1 MATWK
6 KVIVSGSNI
15 SELNNDSNYL
25 STQGGGILSGST
37 EGDAQGQI
45 KLNGVNIDANALG
58 TGDSP
63 QFVAVTANLTGD
75 VTGTADTASYVAG
88 GNVDGD
94 IAGNAG
100 TATALASGQDFSISG
115 DGTATAVSFD
125 GSGAV
130 ALSLSLAD
138 DSVDSAEI
146 ADGAVDPVHLASATK
161 TAVSGAF
168 TTTSASIASDI
179 AALDSGQFALNIEGD
194 TGNGIIDKTETL
206 DIAGGDNI
214 TTTMSSNTLTVALSN
229 DVVIA
234 GNLTVQGTRTE
245 LNVANLN
252 VEDQFILL
260 NSGSVS
266 GDSGI
271 IFGGSGD
278 GAANAGHAIYI
289 DNEAGGGASDIFK
302 FASNVAHDATTG
314 GAGEGKLG
322 FIQTST
328 SVPSSAPNLQG
339 VGSIHIKTDTEDIY
353 IYS

>member
-25 STQGGGILSGST
+25 STQGGGILSASA

-100 TATALASGQDFSISG
+100 TATALASGQNFSITG

-125 GSGAV
+125 GTGAV
-130 ALSLSLAD
+130 ALSLSLAN
-138 DSVDSAEI
+138 DSVDSDEI
-146 ADGAVDPVHLASATK
+146 ADGAVDAVHLGSTAK

-168 TTTSASIASDI
+168 TSTSASIASDI
-179 AALDSGQFALNIEGD
+179 ATLESAAYELNIEGD
-194 TGNGIIDKTETL
+194 SGNGTITNAETL
-206 DIAGGDNI
+206 DIAGGSNL
-214 TTTMSSNTLTVALSN
+214 TTTMSGNTLTVALDN
-229 DVVIA
+229 DVTIS

-245 LNVANLN
+245 LNVTNLN

-260 NSGSVS
+260 NSGSAD
-266 GDSGI
+266 GESGI
-271 IFGGSGD
+271 VFGGAGALNNEMTGSAIFAAEG
-278 GAANAGHAIYI
+278 GTLQFASRVAANA
-289 DNEAGGGASDIFK
+289 
-302 FASNVAHDATTG
+302 VTAT
-314 GAGEGKLG
+314 ADGKLG
-322 FIQTST
+322 QITTST
-328 SVPSSAPNLQG
+328 SVPSGAPTMQG
-339 VGSIHIKTDTEDIY
+339 VGTIHVKTDTEDIY

>member
-25 STQGGGILSGST
+25 STQGGGILSGSA

-45 KLNGVNIDANALG
+45 KLNGVNINANDLG

-63 QFVAVTANLTGD
+63 TFASVTASLAGDVTGNVTGD
-75 VTGTADTASYVAG
+75 VTGNADS
-88 GNVDGD
+88 
-94 IAGNAG
+94 
-100 TATALASGQDFSISG
+100 ATALASSQNFSITG

-125 GSGAV
+125 GTGAV
-130 ALSLSLAD
+130 ALSLSLAN
-138 DSVDSAEI
+138 DSVDSPEI
-146 ADGAVDPVHLASATK
+146 ADGAVDAVHLGATAK
-161 TAVSGAF
+161 TAISGAF

-179 AALDSGQFALNIEGD
+179 ATIVSTEFSLNIEGD
-194 TGNGIIDKTETL
+194 SGNGIIDKTETL

-214 TTTMSSNTLTVALSN
+214 TTSMSSNTLTVALSD

-260 NSGSVS
+260 NSGSTS

-278 GAANAGHAIYI
+278 GAANAGHAIFI

-339 VGSIHIKTDTEDIY
+339 VGSIHIKTDSEDIY